1 MNELGIYLIRA
12 SISMSLLYLVYWL
25 FLRHETLFAVNRF
38 YLLTA
43 LLLSLVL
50 PLVTFKYSMAAPTD
64 LIAGEL
70 SGSLQVV
77 PILQQGRATSAILPI
92 IYFIGVALFFFRIMW
107 QFVILFV
114 LIVKNGIR
122 DIGGVRVVY
131 NKRFVL
137 PFSFMNLVFMNPE
150 SIRESEISDI
160 IAHEKVHIRENH
172 WLDLLVIELMSIF
185 LWFNPFIWFFER
197 SIKQNHEYL
206 ADKGV
211 VAQGFNVTRYH
222 SVLINQFMGMEVIG
236 ITNNLN
242 YSLNAKRLKMM
253 NKKITPKVKA
263 VHLIWALPVIA
274 LLMVAFA
281 QPEYQQMTNEKTIPV
296 SEEVTLTAL
305 VLDANGDPIP
315 GASVFIKGKSEGTVT
330 TNEGEFSL
338 QVGASEIVII
348 RQKGF
353 KDAVI
358 YMEKLVA
365 KQGESGHYKVK
376 LKLEAAGK
384 EDATRVKLEA
394 AGKEEATSMTKE
406 DQIKKLEI
414 MLKELTLKKDEL
426 NKQKVKLVQVE
437 EEGSV
442 DQEILDKKKQAL
454 KENFT
459 MVNEE
464 IKKVEM
470 KLKSLKQ

>member
-1 MNELGIYLIRA
+1 VAA
-12 SISMSLLYLVYWL
+12 STDILV
-25 FLRHETLFAVNRF
+25 
-38 YLLTA
+38 
-43 LLLSLVL
+43 
-50 PLVTFKYSMAAPTD
+50 D
-64 LIAGEL
+64 EL

-77 PILQQGRATSAILPI
+77 PILQQGRGFFSATSAYLPI
-92 IYFIGVALFFFRIMW
+92 IYFIGVLLFFFRILW
-107 QFVILFV
+107 QFVILCV
-114 LIVKNGIR
+114 LIVKNGVR
-122 DIGGVRVVY
+122 DMGGVRVVY
-131 NKRFVL
+131 NRRFVL

-172 WLDLLVIELMSIF
+172 WLDLLVVELMSIF

-253 NKKITPKVKA
+253 NKKITPKTKA
-263 VHLIWALPVIA
+263 VHLVWALPVIA
-274 LLMVAFA
+274 LLMVAIA
-281 QPEYQQMTNEKTIPV
+281 QPEYQQMANEVTIPA

-305 VLDANGDPIP
+305 VLDPNGDPVP
-315 GASVFIKGKSEGTVT
+315 GASVFIKGKSVGTIT
-330 TNEGEFSL
+330 TSEGEFTL
-338 QVGASEIVII
+338 QVGESEIVII
-348 RQKGF
+348 RFMGF

-358 YMEKLVA
+358 HMDKIVEKH
-365 KQGESGHYKVK
+365 GESGQYK
-376 LKLEAAGK
+376 LK
-384 EDATRVKLEA
+384 VKLEA
-394 AGKEEATSMTKE
+394 VGKKASASMTKDE
-406 DQIKKLEI
+406 QVKKLEI
-414 MLKELTLKKDEL
+414 MLKELTLKKDDL
-426 NKQKVKLVQVE
+426 NKMKAKLAQTE
-437 EEGSV
+437 KDGDV

-454 KENFT
+454 KEEYT
-459 MVNEE
+459 KVNEE
-464 IKKVEM
+464 TKKVEM